1 MRWTV
6 LAMLAHAFLSV
17 MTAAQPSP
25 EHGDV
30 HRDQA
35 GHELIPL
42 TRNEIRRLF
51 TGLLQRPQPIRHQL
65 YWSRWRRRHQA
76 TARKCHYQRR
86 KALTV
91 P

>member
-1 MRWTV
+1 
-6 LAMLAHAFLSV
+6 MLAHAFLSV
-17 MTAAQPSP
+17 MTAAQPAP
-25 EHGDV
+25 EYGDV

-51 TGLLQRPQPIRHQL
+51 TGLLHHPRPARHQL
-65 YWSRWRRRHQA
+65 HWSHWQRRHQA

-86 KALTV
+86 KTLTD